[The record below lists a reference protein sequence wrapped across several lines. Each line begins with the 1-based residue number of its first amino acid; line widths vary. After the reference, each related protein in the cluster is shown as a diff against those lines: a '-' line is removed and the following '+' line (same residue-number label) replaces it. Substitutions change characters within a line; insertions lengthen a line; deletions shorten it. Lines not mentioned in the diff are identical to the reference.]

1 MSDSESGTSD
11 GSSPS
16 SKEALALEDAIDVLT
31 DNEGDPKCLIDDDEL
46 RYAVA
51 RWKEKPVETDF
62 AYDDVMSEVEWST
75 STITKDRWESNL
87 DALWD
92 QMLSDDSFDV
102 SDGSE
107 VGPPDDPPGPDEE
120 TTWTEVDDTIR
131 ELFDVRTANL
141 AEAMATVPVRMMF
154 TEVSDCPVCVAKGNP
169 ASNKSTAAEFFETIE
184 HIAKHDIVS
193 PKAFVSHSTEAQNGE
208 FDLLPRIK
216 QRTMLVSEMNT
227 WFSGD
232 KVDEFMP
239 ILSRVFDGN
248 GLTKSTG
255 AQGTTGYKADYPG
268 EYRFGLI
275 GATTPLPK
283 KAWVAIGN
291 AGSRFIFHPM
301 PKENDLRALQKQL
314 QSDKYTEHMETVKHL
329 VREWWLTTWHTY
341 DGHISQD
348 ERPAI
353 DEQCDWALMLL
364 SRLLAKGRAV
374 DYGGDDG
381 DSLVD
386 RAEQESRIYAM
397 FRRMAQGRALLYG
410 KDEVS
415 KTDLEVV
422 ARCAFASM
430 PEWRIPLAKL
440 LTNPKDSGRWDS
452 GDVEEALGVSRKT
465 ALDRMKEM
473 GRIGLA
479 DIRTEK
485 AEGGQKTTMTLAE
498 KEVRQMF
505 QGQLDDA
512 PMCPWP
518 FA

>member
-1 MSDSESGTSD
+1 MSDSESADKQASSDRGTLELAD
-11 GSSPS
+11 
-16 SKEALALEDAIDVLT
+16 ALDLLSEND
-31 DNEGDPKCLIDDDEL
+31 GDPKCLIDHDEL
-46 RYAVA
+46 RYAMA
-51 RWKEKPVETDF
+51 QWKEQPVDNDF
-62 AYDDVMSEVEWST
+62 AYEDVMAEIQWGNAN
-75 STITKDRWESNL
+75 ITKKRLEKIL
-87 DALWD
+87 DASWD

-102 SDGSE
+102 SDGQDGES
-107 VGPPDDPPGPDEE
+107 PPDDPPGPGEE
-120 TTWTEVDDTIR
+120 TTWAEVDETIR
-131 ELFDVRTANL
+131 ELFDGRTANL

-154 TEVSDCPVCVAKGNP
+154 TDVSDCPVCVAKGNP

-232 KVDEFMP
+232 QVDEFMP

-329 VREWWLTTWHTY
+329 VREWWLTTWHKY
-341 DGHISQD
+341 DGQINQA

-353 DEQCDWALMLL
+353 DEQCDWAIMLL

-386 RAEQESRIYAM
+386 RSEQESRIYAM

-440 LTNPKDSGRWDS
+440 LVNPKDAGGWDS
-452 GDVEEALGVSRKT
+452 GDVEDALGVSRKT

-485 AEGGQKTTMTLAE
+485 AKGGQKTTMTLAE

-505 QGQLDDA
+505 QGHLDEA